1 MAKFSGFRYARNQ
14 RSRRLK
20 GVWLIPD
27 NRYPVET
34 LTNQSTNVTVVWGNI
49 NANST
54 ITFTSTGL
62 LTSLPN
68 YNIGNK
74 TSGNVKLSTSLPAG
88 TNTYEG
94 PRYFTI
100 NAFISNALVHSTN
113 INLLDAAPTFTITTD
128 TGWVISEGDTVRFFI
143 SSTNVPN
150 NTVYYWTVGGTSSA
164 SDIVGGITSG
174 SLNIFNN
181 QADVIFTIT
190 NDLITDNPDFI
201 STPPETLVLNIRSAS
216 IFGPIV
222 ATANT
227 VYINDTSLTQATLT
241 SVSPVIVAGPQTST
255 FTLTGTAFDL
265 SPNVYVRATGNVNYL
280 ANNIVRNTS
289 SNVSFRFPKNFST
302 AESPLSVWMV
312 QPSNAM
318 LLNNVITI
326 SAATLTSVSP
336 GTYSGLQNS
345 SFSLT
350 GTNFDTAPQVYLRTN
365 ANVNYLVSNIVRNS
379 ITNITFTSP
388 RNFTV
393 AEGPLSVWLI
403 QPSNSVI
410 LANVI
415 IAGSVPVWTTASGN
429 IGPVM
434 YDSVDTRS
442 YTTTVV
448 ATDPDG
454 GAITY
459 SFVGTGYP
467 VNTSLNASTGVISNG
482 YIDKVA
488 TTTIYGFTVRA
499 TDQAGNFTD
508 RQFSIAVLAQVA
520 LVYSYTGGDQSFTV
534 PSGLERV
541 TFKLWGAG
549 GTASQSLTFA
559 PIPVGGD
566 GGFAQSTIATTAG
579 TTYTLIVGQSTYNR
593 NGGLNYGGGRSGQN
607 DGGYGGGDG
616 GGRSAVRL
624 SSGTEIL
631 TAGGGGGGGMYWMTG
646 PFPWA
651 SPGGVGGGLVGG
663 GGGGYAWTAAGDGR
677 TAGGGTQTAGG
688 LGARHQGPPPNTGN
702 ANDYTLRFAPGNG
715 SQFAGGPVATS
726 FSGGAGGG
734 GYYGGGGGTGE
745 RLQDSGTRWG
755 GGGGSGWAGRNGAS
769 TLPGTDYGSVGSP
782 EDTGGRTDT
791 VTNVTYYNT
800 VVIQGR
806 NSSDAYYGNNAGLGI
821 NVYNNPASV
830 GGHGRIVIIY

>member
-14 RSRRLK
+14 RSRRLR

-74 TSGNVKLSTSLPAG
+74 TSGNVKLATSLPAG
-88 TNTYEG
+88 TNNYEG
-94 PRYFTI
+94 TRYFSI
-100 NAFISNALVHSTN
+100 NAFISNVLVHSTN
-113 INLLDAAPTFTITTD
+113 INLLDAAPIFTITTD
-128 TGWVISEGDTVRFFI
+128 TGWVIAEGDTVRFVI

-150 NTVYYWTVGGTSSA
+150 NTVYYWTLGGTSSA

-181 QADVIFTIT
+181 QADVTLTIT

-201 STPPETLVLNIRSAS
+201 STPPETLILNIRSSS
-216 IFGPIV
+216 IFGPIL

-241 SVSPVIVAGPQTST
+241 SVSPVIVAGPQNIT
-255 FTLTGTAFDL
+255 FTLSGTAFDL
-265 SPNVYVRATGNVNYL
+265 SPNVYVRVAGNVNYL

-289 SNVSFRFPKNFST
+289 SNVSFRFPKTFST
-302 AESPLSVWMV
+302 TESPLSVWMV

-318 LLNNVITI
+318 LLTNAITI

-336 GTYSGLQNS
+336 GSFSGVQNS

-350 GTNFDTAPQVYLRTN
+350 GTNFDLAPEVYLRTS
-365 ANVNYLVSNIVRNS
+365 ANVNYLVSNISRNS

-403 QPSNSVI
+403 QPSNSVL

-429 IGPVM
+429 IGPIM
-434 YDSVDTRS
+434 YDSVSPRS
-442 YTTTVV
+442 YTTTLV

-467 VNTSLNASTGVISNG
+467 VNTTLNSSTGVISNG
-482 YIDKVA
+482 YIDKVS
-488 TTTIYGFTVRA
+488 TSTFFNFTVRA
-499 TDQAGNFTD
+499 TDPLGNFTD
-508 RQFSIAVLAQVA
+508 RQFTIVVLPLLAT
-520 LVYSYTGGDQSFTV
+520 VYSYTGSDQTFTV
-534 PSGLERV
+534 PTAVTSV

-549 GTASQSLTFA
+549 GTARSGNHPSGPA
-559 PIPVGGD
+559 VSGGD
-566 GGFAQSTIATTAG
+566 GGFTQSTIATTPG
-579 TTYTLIVGQSTYNR
+579 TVYTLIVGQSTYSRSNI
-593 NGGLNYGGGRSGQN
+593 LNYGGGRGSHT
-607 DGGYGGGDG
+607 DGNMGGGDG

-624 SSGTEIL
+624 SNGTEIL
-631 TAGGGGGGGMYWMTG
+631 TAGGGGGGGTYVWTTG
-646 PFPWA
+646 QQPY
-651 SPGGVGGGLVGG
+651 STPGGTGGGLVGG
-663 GGGGYAWTAAGDGR
+663 GGGGYAWTASYDGT
-677 TAGGGTQTAGG
+677 TAGGGSQTAGG
-688 LGARHQGPPPNTGN
+688 VGGRHQGPPPFGPATNF
-702 ANDYTLRFAPGNG
+702 TLRQ
-715 SQFAGGPVATS
+715 SFAGAQ
-726 FSGGAGGG
+726 FEGGSTAGSYAGGGGGG
-734 GYYGGGGGTGE
+734 GYYGGGGGIGE
-745 RLQDSGTRWG
+745 HNVHWG
-755 GGGGSGWAGRNGAS
+755 GGGGSGWVGRNGTSFIA
-769 TLPGTDYGSVGSP
+769 GTNYGGVGNLQ
-782 EDTGGRTDT
+782 DAGGRTDT
-791 VTNVTYYNT
+791 VTGVTYYNT
-800 VVIQGR
+800 MTIQGR
-806 NSSDAYYGNNAGLGI
+806 NSSDANYGNNAGTGAI
-821 NVYNNPASV
+821 GVA
-830 GGHGRIVIIY
+830 GGHGRIVIIF